1 MDPSRRTLRTHLI
14 PWCKV
19 PTRLGSV
26 LNSKVVI
33 RWLKARWSRSLK
45 MWRPNR
51 DSLWALQVATRRPNR
66 VMSQPL
72 RKLQELTVLG
82 PSSRLKLWLL
92 SISMRS
98 QVRHFTQLP
107 VIICAHILI
116 HARINIST
124 SNLVI
129 LILGIS
135 RKCSW
140 TMKTD
145 RLQVGTTIKLIQT
158 ISKSRC
164 SNNLS
169 ATGRSTLS
177 AQQQASK
184 KSTSQQS
191 SQAISTQVNTL
202 IKPC

>member
-1 MDPSRRTLRTHLI
+1 M
-14 PWCKV
+14 
-19 PTRLGSV
+19 
-26 LNSKVVI
+26 
-33 RWLKARWSRSLK
+33 
-45 MWRPNR
+45 
-51 DSLWALQVATRRPNR
+51 ATRRPNR

-107 VIICAHILI
+107 VIICAHIHI
-116 HARINIST
+116 HARISTST

-129 LILGIS
+129 QILEIS

-184 KSTSQQS
+184 KSTSQPS
-191 SQAISTQVNTL
+191 SRAISTQVNTL